1 MEVFIMNNTITIVS
15 GLPRSGTSMMMKM
28 LEAGGMEVVVDNV
41 RQADDDNPQ
50 GYYELERVKQ
60 IKQDTAWLDSVQ
72 GKAVKMVSMLLYDL
86 PADRNYNILF
96 MKRDIDEILVSQR
109 IMLERKGEGKN
120 INDGEM
126 KELFTRH
133 LLEIAQWLYNQNNMR
148 VLFVDYKDIIDNPRE
163 NARIINEHLGN
174 CLITDDMVRAVDT
187 SLYRQRCG
195 NLLKSDGTTE
205 DKKSLETI
213 EEQEK
218 KKIEEQLRSL
228 GYM

>member
-1 MEVFIMNNTITIVS
+1 MSNAITIVS

-28 LEAGGMEVVVDNV
+28 LEAGGMEVMVDNV
-41 RQADDDNPQ
+41 RKADDDNPQ

-60 IKQDTAWLDSVQ
+60 IKEDTSWLDSVH

-120 INDGEM
+120 INDEAM

-133 LLEIAQWLYNQNNMR
+133 LLEIAQWLYNQKNMR
-148 VLFVDYKDIIDNPRE
+148 VLYINYKDIIDNPLE
-163 NARIINEHLGN
+163 NAKRINKHLGK
-174 CLITDDMVRAVDT
+174 CLQTDNMVRAVDT
-187 SLYRQRCG
+187 SLYRQRCRNVLKSVG
-195 NLLKSDGTTE
+195 NLE
-205 DKKSLETI
+205 EKKSLELI

>member
-1 MEVFIMNNTITIVS
+1 MNSTITIVS

-28 LEAGGMEVVVDNV
+28 LEAGGMEVVVDNI

-50 GYYELERVKQ
+50 GYYELERVKR
-60 IKQDTAWLDSVQ
+60 IKEDPSWLDSLQ

-86 PADRNYNILF
+86 PADRSYNILF
-96 MKRDIDEILVSQR
+96 MKRDIDEILVSQS

-120 INDGEM
+120 FNNEEM
-126 KELFTRH
+126 KELFARH
-133 LLEIAQWLYNQNNMR
+133 LLEIAQWLHKQKNMR
-148 VLFVDYKDIIDNPRE
+148 VLYVNYKDTLDNPEE
-163 NARIINEHLGN
+163 NAKRINEHLGN
-174 CLITDDMVRAVDT
+174 CLRTDNMVRAVDT

-195 NLLKSDGTTE
+195 NLLKSDSAPE
-205 DKKSLETI
+205 EKKSLETI